1 MFLGKDFSV
10 SIFVGCGSSKLMG
23 LNLPPS
29 FFSSFCLP
37 SYIVTLASV
46 PPPHLSPSPPTPQFL
61 RMNCI
66 YELTH
71 LSV

>member
-46 PPPHLSPSPPTPQFL
+46 PPPPSLPFPTHPPIFE
-61 RMNCI
+61 N
-66 YELTH
+66 ELY
-71 LSV
+71 L